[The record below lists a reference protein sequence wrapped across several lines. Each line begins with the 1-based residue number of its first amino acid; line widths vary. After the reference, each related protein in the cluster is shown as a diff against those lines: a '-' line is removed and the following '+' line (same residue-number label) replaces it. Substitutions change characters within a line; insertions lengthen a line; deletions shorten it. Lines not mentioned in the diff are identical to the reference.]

1 MTSAVRTE
9 RPQGA
14 PVGPA
19 RGSRRALLP
28 LALAAGGLAVALL
41 VQAVFDPFRTDV
53 PLCPVYHLTGL
64 HCPGCGAIRSVHALL
79 DGDLALALRS
89 NAVLMVALPVVALG
103 FGRWTLRRIRGL
115 RTAPPPSSVVLA
127 GAVIAVVFGILRN
140 LPFFWFLAPVSF
152 VGA

>member
-1 MTSAVRTE
+1 M
-9 RPQGA
+9 
-14 PVGPA
+14 
-19 RGSRRALLP
+19 
-28 LALAAGGLAVALL
+28 
-41 VQAVFDPFRTDV
+41 
-53 PLCPVYHLTGL
+53 CPVYHLTGL

-89 NAVLMVALPVVALG
+89 NAVLMVALPAVALG
-103 FGRWTLRRIRGL
+103 FGRWTLRRMRGL
-115 RTAPPPSSVVLA
+115 RTAAPPSSVVLA

>member
-9 RPQGA
+9 RPPGA
-14 PVGPA
+14 SVGPA
-19 RGSRRALLP
+19 RGSRRALFP

-79 DGDLALALRS
+79 EGDLALALRS
-89 NAVLMVALPVVALG
+89 NAVLMLALPVVALG

-115 RTAPPPSSVVLA
+115 RTAPPPSRVVLVC
-127 GAVIAVVFGILRN
+127 AVIAVVFGILRN
-140 LPFFWFLAPVSF
+140 LPVFWFLAPVSF

>member
-9 RPQGA
+9 RPPGA
-14 PVGPA
+14 SAGPA

-28 LALAAGGLAVALL
+28 LALAAGGVAVALL

-53 PLCPVYHLTGL
+53 PLCLVYHLTGL

-79 DGDLALALRS
+79 EGDLALALRS
-89 NAVLMVALPVVALG
+89 NAVVMLALPVVALG
-103 FGRWTLRRIRGL
+103 FGRWTLRSARGL
-115 RTAPPPSSVVLA
+115 RTAAPPSRVLLIC
-127 GAVIAVVFGILRN
+127 AVIAIVFGILRN
-140 LPFFWFLAPVSF
+140 LPVFWFLAPVSF